1 MTGFDKE
8 KAAFTVDG
16 SESGRREQVPNDL
29 ESGSSISKPGLRVK
43 GAAERR
49 ALDEAR
55 AGRLAEVVRG
65 ALVDMPMERGGSAVL
80 RGEETRGTGKRWYV
94 CVTGES
100 PMTEQAAARVVKS
113 VLELA
118 AEALRGLSPEE
129 REAAAK
135 AVRLAAESFPLWRL
149 VYGEEPGGG
158 TPPGGG
164 E

>member
-16 SESGRREQVPNDL
+16 SESGRREQVSNDL

-55 AGRLAEVVRG
+55 AGRLA
-65 ALVDMPMERGGSAVL
+65 
-80 RGEETRGTGKRWYV
+80 
-94 CVTGES
+94 
-100 PMTEQAAARVVKS
+100 
-113 VLELA
+113 
-118 AEALRGLSPEE
+118 
-129 REAAAK
+129 
-135 AVRLAAESFPLWRL
+135 AESFPLWRL